1 MSRLCP
7 AGISGAC
14 APARSA
20 IWPPLSIKD
29 KCHVGILLSQNHD
42 CEAHQLPQGGN
53 ATQAFRATAE
63 NGSAQVKEAFEK
75 MSASTAEATALIKDS
90 YSTAVKGAQ
99 EYSTKFIEFAQN
111 NTKAAFDFVQKL
123 SGVKSPSDF
132 FELSTDHSRKQF
144 ETLTEQT
151 KELAALAQKVTL
163 ATVEPLK
170 TGVTKAFGQPTLKLT
185 RSQLRYSKPG
195 LSPGASVE
203 LMSAFDPKQ
212 TQMTCDQRS

>member
-1 MSRLCP
+1 MLESTTKTTAARP
-7 AGISGAC
+7 ASS
-14 APARSA
+14 PK
-20 IWPPLSIKD
+20 LD
-29 KCHVGILLSQNHD
+29 
-42 CEAHQLPQGGN
+42 

-75 MSASTAEATALIKDS
+75 MSAATAEATAQIKHS

-99 EYSTKFIEFAQN
+99 DYNAKLFEFAQN
-111 NTKAAFDFVQKL
+111 NTKAVIEFAQKL

-132 FELSTDHSRKQF
+132 IELSTDHSRKQF

-170 TGVTKAFGQPTLKLT
+170 TGVIRAFGQPT
-185 RSQLRYSKPG
+185 
-195 LSPGASVE
+195 
-203 LMSAFDPKQ
+203 
-212 TQMTCDQRS
+212 